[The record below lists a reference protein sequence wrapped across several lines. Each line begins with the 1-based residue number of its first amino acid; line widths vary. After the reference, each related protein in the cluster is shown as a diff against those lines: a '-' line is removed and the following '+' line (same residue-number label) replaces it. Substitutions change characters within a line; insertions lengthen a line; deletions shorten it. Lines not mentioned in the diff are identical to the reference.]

1 MLFPSILTVGF
12 FLLLEVLFTKPD
24 TVVWLG
30 PLSFTI
36 YLLIL
41 YVASHNWS
49 IAILVN
55 MLLLSSFFFL
65 PNAPAGVIRHVFIL
79 VFSLLFFAVTFRL
92 RKVLRAVPSAGGE
105 ETSYPQ
111 SADVLILSFAV
122 LFLWFSGLYNIF
134 LSSLIP
140 IYGSE
145 LISFLAIILM
155 GITAGT
161 YVHTMMTFP
170 GSRRKALW
178 ALSLGVI
185 MSEAGWA
192 IAFLPFSY
200 LTLGA
205 LLFIIYYVLWDI
217 LYRHEFSS
225 LTKRILLQDILFLLV
240 GGVVLLAFTPW
251 LPR

>member
-12 FLLLEVLFTKPD
+12 FLLLEFLFTKPD
-24 TVVWLG
+24 TAVWLG

-41 YVASHNWS
+41 YVASHNWHL
-49 IAILVN
+49 AVLVN

-65 PNAPAGVIRHVFIL
+65 PNAPAGVVRHVFIL
-79 VFSLLFFAVTFRL
+79 VLSLLFFAVTFRL
-92 RKVLRAVPSAGGE
+92 RKVLRAVSSPQGE
-105 ETSYPQ
+105 ETGYPQ
-111 SADVLILSFAV
+111 PADVLTLSFAV
-122 LFLWFSGLYNIF
+122 LFLWFSGLYNIL
-134 LSSLIP
+134 LSSPIP

-145 LISFLAIILM
+145 LISFLAIVLL
-155 GITAGT
+155 GLTAGV
-161 YVHTMMTFP
+161 YIHAMMTFP
-170 GSRRKALW
+170 SSPRKVLY
-178 ALSLGVI
+178 ALSLGIV
-185 MSEAGWA
+185 MGESGWA

-217 LYRHEFSS
+217 LYRHESSS

-240 GGVVLLAFTPW
+240 GGIVLLGFTPW